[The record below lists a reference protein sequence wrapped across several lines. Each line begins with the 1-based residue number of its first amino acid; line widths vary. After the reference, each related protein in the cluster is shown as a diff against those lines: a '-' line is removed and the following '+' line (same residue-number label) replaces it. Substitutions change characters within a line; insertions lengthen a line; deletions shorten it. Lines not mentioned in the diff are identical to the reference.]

1 MKIYIFSEF
10 YSEDLTSSGY
20 YITEIAQN
28 YALTHD
34 VTVITTSKVNK
45 TATLIENGVNIK
57 RISIQNF
64 NKFNLLKR
72 ALAFLNICQLFY
84 KEALKL
90 DIDKESHVIAVT
102 NPALFI
108 PFIAYLKSSLKFKL
122 TIFVHDVFPESLV
135 ATKVLSSYN
144 PFYLVLLKIFNKS
157 YKIADQ
163 IVVCG
168 RDMEMLFKRKLKI
181 YNGNLKFIPN
191 WADGNLIYP
200 IKKKMGTNRN
210 DAIPNHL

>member
-72 ALAFLNICQLFY
+72 ALAFLNICQE
-84 KEALKL
+84 KKL
-90 DIDKESHVIAVT
+90 
-102 NPALFI
+102 NQF
-108 PFIAYLKSSLKFKL
+108 
-122 TIFVHDVFPESLV
+122 
-135 ATKVLSSYN
+135 
-144 PFYLVLLKIFNKS
+144 
-157 YKIADQ
+157 
-163 IVVCG
+163 
-168 RDMEMLFKRKLKI
+168 
-181 YNGNLKFIPN
+181 
-191 WADGNLIYP
+191 
-200 IKKKMGTNRN
+200 
-210 DAIPNHL
+210 